1 MILEYTGAFPYI
13 ELPSTD
19 ENDMLDLYLK
29 HVSLSTEN
37 IYGQCGMTDKFAEN

>member
-1 MILEYTGAFPYI
+1 MILEYTGVFPYI
-13 ELPSTD
+13 ELKSTD

-37 IYGQCGMTDKFAEN
+37 IYGQCGMTDGLREN